1 MLAGGHAAELLPRS
15 PDVLSAQV
23 CRSCCGRCLLSGHP
37 CCCSVHAALPTA
49 DALRHAM
56 RDVRIVS
63 GTDQAGVVNL
73 CMQEDLVRSYDLPF
87 EVVGHDSELRLR
99 IHPRGYSSAEVEQ
112 RMGEE
117 WVRSSNWHT
126 A

>member
-1 MLAGGHAAELLPRS
+1 MTL
-15 PDVLSAQV
+15 
-23 CRSCCGRCLLSGHP
+23 CL
-37 CCCSVHAALPTA
+37 
-49 DALRHAM
+49 
-56 RDVRIVS
+56 
-63 GTDQAGVVNL
+63 
-73 CMQEDLVRSYDLPF
+73 QEELVRSYDLPF
-87 EVVGHDSELRLR
+87 EVVGQESELRLR